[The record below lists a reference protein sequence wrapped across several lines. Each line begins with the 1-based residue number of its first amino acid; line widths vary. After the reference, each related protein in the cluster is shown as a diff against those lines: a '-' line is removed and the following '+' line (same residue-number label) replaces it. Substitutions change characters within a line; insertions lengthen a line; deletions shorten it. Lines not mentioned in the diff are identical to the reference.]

1 MKVLIIAGVVVV
13 VYGLIM
19 WAICAGGNEEH
30 TVIESKDED

>member
-1 MKVLIIAGVVVV
+1 MKVLIIAGVVVA
-13 VYGLIM
+13 YGLIM

>member
-1 MKVLIIAGVVVV
+1 MKVLIIAGVVA
-13 VYGLIM
+13 YGLIM